1 MARGKTTGE
10 LIGVRCQAQ
19 LVAAIDEWRREQP
32 DLPNRPEAMRRLIER
47 ALKMKPERHRQRRED
62 A

>member
-10 LIGVRCQAQ
+10 LIGVRCQAE
-19 LVAAIDEWRREQP
+19 LVAAIDEWRRKQA
-32 DLPNRPEAMRRLIER
+32 DLPNRPEAMRRLIEQ
-47 ALKMKPERHRQRRED
+47 ALKAPAAPRRKRPED

>member
-10 LIGVRCQAQ
+10 LIGVRCRAE
-19 LVAAIDEWRREQP
+19 LVDAIDEWRRKQP
-32 DLPNRPEAMRRLIER
+32 DLPNRPEAMRRLIEQ
-47 ALKMKPERHRQRRED
+47 ALKLTTAQRKRQEG